1 MITYY
6 IRVNNVDY
14 PAISIDGKLQD
25 DMWDNRHTKKFRIPI
40 TYAEAKSVFVDG
52 VSWAIVSV
60 TEPDAGEEPFEPFE
74 EVFSNDDFPL
84 AGNITDHRDGTVSI
98 TMGKLTDLEEAY
110 ILLYGKE

>member
-6 IRVNNVDY
+6 IRANGVYY
-14 PAISIDGKLQD
+14 PAISIDGKLQN
-25 DMWDNRHTKKFRIPI
+25 DMWDNRHTKRFRIPI

-52 VSWAIVSV
+52 VSWAIVAI
-60 TEPDAGEEPFEPFE
+60 TDPEDEGEQTV